1 MERVIPRSNTLISMK
16 SLHGISFALVVIG
29 GLNWGL
35 VALGTYMGSNW
46 NVVNLLL
53 GSWPAVETL
62 VYLVVGLAAVSFMFS
77 HKGSCRDCNP
87 SGM

>member
-1 MERVIPRSNTLISMK
+1 MK
-16 SLHGISFALVVIG
+16 LHKIAFILVVIG

-53 GSWPAVETL
+53 GSWPAVETI
-62 VYLVVGLAAVSFMFS
+62 VYLLVGASALVLLFG
-77 HKGSCRDCNP
+77 HKKECRACNP
-87 SGM
+87 SGMM

>member
-1 MERVIPRSNTLISMK
+1 MK
-16 SLHGISFALVVIG
+16 SLHGISFWLVIIG

-35 VALGTYMGSNW
+35 VALGSYMGSNW

-53 GSWPAVETL
+53 GTWPGVEAL
-62 VYLVVGLAAVSFMFS
+62 VYLLVGVAAVLLMFS
-77 HKGSCRDCNP
+77 HKHDCRVCNP